1 MRSTAVAAASIALSA
16 LSIDVARAEGFNLG
30 DWRRQAEALV
40 QSLIDGGQRTDR
52 EIIVPSAN
60 IDPKMALVPS
70 PQGRM
75 RIIVPP
81 REAGGPP

>member
-1 MRSTAVAAASIALSA
+1 MRSTAVAATSLALGV
-16 LSIDVARAEGFNLG
+16 LSMNVAQAEGLDVR

-40 QSLIDGGQRTDR
+40 QSLIDRGRADR
-52 EIIVPSAN
+52 EVIVPPVN

-70 PQGRM
+70 QQGRM

-81 REAGGPP
+81 TEAGGRR